1 MAIKIRRI
9 KEIQNE
15 NFQKLLTK
23 FYSKYRIINKDRLV
37 NMTQDIIGSLYLA
50 VKMKTEL
57 LFPNQTYIIENILKY
72 SARQFRKF
80 REFLVDE
87 NLIKLNKYFYYD
99 FLENEY
105 EVEISTAEPT
115 NKFKKLFKSLDFEYE
130 EIQRVRS
137 NQVRVNI
144 KKKGKKGTKKER
156 YDITG
161 HFDLSEENKFTD
173 KYNSFLKKHQII
185 FPKNR
190 FRHIKKYCS
199 DNEELLLTFARLS
212 NNWKNDIVIDD
223 EFYRIFTFD
232 LNHGGRFYSRFI
244 QSIPSELRR
253 FLQIN
258 GKNVVESDYSSL
270 HIYMAAGLSGNKLD
284 INADAYHLNDDKEFN
299 KKFTRK
305 KIKLGMLIALNT
317 GLDDTNSA
325 STNKAIA
332 SSLSKSFDDYEN
344 GDAQKLRDA
353 IKDKYDYILNNS
365 VIHNEK
371 LAVPEFMKD
380 ITDDQEIEL
389 AIGCKLQYFDSELM
403 KSVLN
408 DLMEQNILAI
418 PVHDSVIVPDEYK
431 EIAEKVM
438 KNNFKK
444 MFNHKINVKSTKK
457 VRIS

>member
-23 FYSKYRIINKDRLV
+23 FYQKNRIINKDRFE
-37 NMTQDIIGSLYLA
+37 MMAQDVVGSLYLSSN
-50 VKMKTEL
+50 MKTQL
-57 LFPNQTYIIENILKY
+57 LFPSDSYILVMLGYLHE
-72 SARQFRKF
+72 QFRKLKK
-80 REFLVDE
+80 FLVDE
-87 NLIKLNKYFYYD
+87 NLIIVHKNTFYNFID
-99 FLENEY
+99 NEF
-105 EVEISTAEPT
+105 EQEITTAEPT
-115 NKFKKLFKSLDFEYE
+115 NKFKKLFKSLDFEYT
-130 EIQRVRS
+130 EIHRERY

-144 KKKGKKGTKKER
+144 KEKSKKGTKKER
-156 YDITG
+156 YDLTN

-173 KYNSFLKKHQII
+173 KYNNFLKSHKII

-199 DNEELLLTFARLS
+199 DNEDLLLTFARLS
-212 NNWKNDIVIDD
+212 DNWKKNIIIDD

-244 QSIPSELRR
+244 QSIPSDLRR
-253 FLQIN
+253 FLQID

-270 HIYMAAGLSGNKLD
+270 HIFMAAGLSGNKLD
-284 INADAYHLNDDKEFN
+284 INADAYHLNDDEEFN

-305 KIKLGMLIALNT
+305 KIKLGMLIALNN

-332 SSLSKSFDDYEN
+332 SSLSKGFDDYEN
-344 GDAQKLRDA
+344 GDAQKLREA
-353 IKDKYDYILNNS
+353 IVVKYEYILNNS

-371 LAVPEFMKD
+371 LAVPNFMKD

-418 PVHDSVIVPDEYK
+418 PVHDSIIVSDEYK

>member
-1 MAIKIRRI
+1 MSIKIRRI

-23 FYSKYRIINKDRLV
+23 FYSKYRIINKDRFE
-37 NMTQDIIGSLYLA
+37 MTFKDIIGSLYLA

-57 LFPNQTYIIENILKY
+57 LFPNDSYILAILNY
-72 SARQFRKF
+72 NHDHFRKLKK
-80 REFLVDE
+80 FLVDE
-87 NLIKLNKYFYYD
+87 NLIIVHKNSFYD
-99 FLENEY
+99 FIENEF
-105 EVEISTAEPT
+105 EQEITTAEPT
-115 NKFKKLFKSLDFEYE
+115 NKFKKLFKSLDFDYT
-130 EIQRVRS
+130 EIYRERY

-144 KKKGKKGTKKER
+144 KKKDKKGTKKER
-156 YDITG
+156 HDLTDK
-161 HFDLSEENKFTD
+161 FDLSEENKFTD

-190 FRHIKKYCS
+190 FRHIKKYCG
-199 DNEELLLTFARLS
+199 DNEELLLTFMRLS
-212 NNWKNDIVIDD
+212 DNWKKDIVIDD

-244 QSIPSELRR
+244 QSIPSDLRR

-258 GKNVVESDYSSL
+258 GKNVIESDYSSL
-270 HIYMAAGLSGNKLD
+270 HIFMAAGLSGQTLD
-284 INADAYHLNDDKEFN
+284 INSDAYHLSDNEEFN

-305 KIKLGMLIALNT
+305 KIKLGVLIALNT

-332 SSLSKSFDDYEN
+332 SSLSKNFDDYEN
-344 GDAQKLRDA
+344 GDAQKLREA
-353 IKDKYDYILNNS
+353 IKDKYEYILNNDI
-365 VIHNEK
+365 IHNEK

-389 AIGCKLQYFDSELM
+389 AIGCKLQNYDSELM

-418 PVHDSVIVPDEYK
+418 PVHDSVIIPDEYK
-431 EIAEKVM
+431 EIAEKIM

>member
-1 MAIKIRRI
+1 MSIKIRRI

-23 FYSKYRIINKDRLV
+23 FYQKNRIINKDRFE
-37 NMTQDIIGSLYLA
+37 MMFKDIIGSLYLA

-57 LFPNQTYIIENILKY
+57 LFPSDSHILVMLGY
-72 SARQFRKF
+72 LHEQFRKL
-80 REFLVDE
+80 RKFLVDE
-87 NLIKLNKYFYYD
+87 NLIIVHKNSYYD
-99 FLENEY
+99 FIENEF
-105 EVEISTAEPT
+105 EQEITTAEPT
-115 NKFKKLFKSLDFEYE
+115 SKFKKLFNSLDFEYT
-130 EIQRVRS
+130 EIHRVRC

-144 KKKGKKGTKKER
+144 KKKCKKGTKKER
-156 YDITG
+156 HDLTDK
-161 HFDLSEENKFTD
+161 FDLSEENKFTD

-190 FRHIKKYCS
+190 FRHIKKYCA
-199 DNEELLLTFARLS
+199 DNEELLLTFMRLS
-212 NNWKNDIVIDD
+212 DNWKKDVIIDD

-244 QSIPSELRR
+244 QSIPSDLRR

-284 INADAYHLNDDKEFN
+284 INADAYHLNDDEEFN

-317 GLDDTNSA
+317 GIDDTNSA
-325 STNKAIA
+325 STNKTIA
-332 SSLSKSFDDYEN
+332 SSLSKNFDDYEN
-344 GDAQKLRDA
+344 GDAQKLREA
-353 IKDKYDYILNNS
+353 IKDKYDYILNNDI
-365 VIHNEK
+365 IHNET
-371 LAVPEFMKD
+371 LSVPEFMKD

-389 AIGCKLQYFDSELM
+389 AIGCKLQNYDSELM

>member
-1 MAIKIRRI
+1 MSIKIRRI

-23 FYSKYRIINKDRLV
+23 FYQKNRIINKDKFE
-37 NMTQDIIGSLYLA
+37 MMFKDIIGSLYLA
-50 VKMKTEL
+50 SKMKTDL

-72 SARQFRKF
+72 STRQFRKF

-99 FLENEY
+99 FIENDY

-115 NKFKKLFKSLDFEYE
+115 SKFKKLFKSLDFDYT
-130 EIQRVRS
+130 EIYIERY

-144 KKKGKKGTKKER
+144 KKKDKKGTKKER
-156 YDITG
+156 YDLTN

-173 KYNSFLKKHQII
+173 KYNSFLKSHKII

-190 FRHIKKYCS
+190 FRHIKKYCA
-199 DNEELLLTFARLS
+199 DNEDLLLTFARLS
-212 NNWKNDIVIDD
+212 NNWKKDIVIDD

-244 QSIPSELRR
+244 QSIPSDLRR
-253 FLQIN
+253 FIQIN

-270 HIYMAAGLSGNKLD
+270 HIYIAAGLSGNKLD
-284 INADAYHLNDDKEFN
+284 INADAYHLNDDEEFN

-305 KIKLGMLIALNT
+305 KIKLGMLIALNN

-332 SSLSKSFDDYEN
+332 SSLSKGFDDYEN
-344 GDAQKLRDA
+344 GDAQKLREA
-353 IKDKYDYILNNS
+353 IKDKYEYILNNDI
-365 VIHNEK
+365 IHNET
-371 LAVPEFMKD
+371 LAIPEFMKD

-389 AIGCKLQYFDSELM
+389 AIGCKLQNYDSELM

-418 PVHDSVIVPDEYK
+418 PVHDSIIVSDEYK
-431 EIAEKVM
+431 EIAEEVM

-444 MFNHKINVKSTKK
+444 MFNHKINIKSTKK

>member
-1 MAIKIRRI
+1 MSIKIRRI

-23 FYSKYRIINKDRLV
+23 FYSKYRIINRDRFE
-37 NMTQDIIGSLYLA
+37 MTFRDVIGSLYLA
-50 VKMKTEL
+50 IKMKTQL
-57 LFPNQTYIIENILKY
+57 LFPNDSYILAILNY
-72 SARQFRKF
+72 NHDHFRKLKK
-80 REFLVDE
+80 FLVDE
-87 NLIKLNKYFYYD
+87 NLIIIHKNSYYD
-99 FLENEY
+99 FMENEF
-105 EVEISTAEPT
+105 EQEITTSEPT
-115 NKFKKLFKSLDFEYE
+115 SKFKKMFKTLDFEYT
-130 EIQRVRS
+130 EIHRVRY

-144 KKKGKKGTKKER
+144 KEKSKKGTKKER
-156 YDITG
+156 YDLTN

-173 KYNSFLKKHQII
+173 KYNKFLKSHQII

-199 DNEELLLTFARLS
+199 DNEDLLLTFMRLS
-212 NNWKNDIVIDD
+212 DNWKKDIIIDD

-244 QSIPSELRR
+244 QSIPSDLRR
-253 FLQIN
+253 FLQID

-284 INADAYHLNDDKEFN
+284 INADAYHLNDDEEFN

-305 KIKLGMLIALNT
+305 KIKLGMLIALNN

-332 SSLSKSFDDYEN
+332 SSLSKGFDDYEN
-344 GDAQKLRDA
+344 GDAQKLREA
-353 IKDKYDYILNNS
+353 IKDKYEYILNNDI
-365 VIHNEK
+365 IHNEI
-371 LAVPEFMKD
+371 LSVPEFMKD

-389 AIGCKLQYFDSELM
+389 AIGCKLQNYDSELM

-418 PVHDSVIVPDEYK
+418 PVHDSIIVSDEYK
-431 EIAEKVM
+431 EIAEEVM